1 MLTLSDEI
9 IVDLVY
15 GKCNPF
21 VVVGVLCDVLLSP
34 GVNPLEGSPNV
45 KLRRLGL
52 KDTFPT
58 SNSKKG

>member
-21 VVVGVLCDVLLSP
+21 VVVGVLCA
-34 GVNPLEGSPNV
+34 
-45 KLRRLGL
+45 
-52 KDTFPT
+52 T
-58 SNSKKG
+58 